1 LKSFHHKVI
10 GSGESPTSKQ
20 ITWVK
25 TIVDNQGVEKSYIGG
40 HKGLHKGHKGRLSTR
55 KAVPHANAVLFSPNP
70 PHPARNLLPVI
81 TPGKNQ

>member
-1 LKSFHHKVI
+1 MRKNTKDFWNEEFNHKVI

-40 HKGLHKGHKGRLSTR
+40 HKGKGMKDT
-55 KAVPHANAVLFSPNP
+55 
-70 PHPARNLLPVI
+70 
-81 TPGKNQ
+81 